1 LTSGKY
7 ISQSWAAMSPRK
19 ERIPMQAL
27 EFLRQMGKKGGRS
40 RAKVLSPTRRKEIS
54 SSGGAS
60 RWAGLSAE
68 QRKKLMDKVRAKR
81 TYHKKKP
88 K

>member
-1 LTSGKY
+1 
-7 ISQSWAAMSPRK
+7 MSPRK
-19 ERIPMQAL
+19 ERVPMQAL
-27 EFLRQMGKKGGRS
+27 QFLRKMGKKGGRN
-40 RAKVLSPTRRKEIS
+40 RAKTLSPTRRKEIS

-81 TYHKKKP
+81 TYHKRK
-88 K
+88 

>member
-1 LTSGKY
+1 
-7 ISQSWAAMSPRK
+7 
-19 ERIPMQAL
+19 MQAL
-27 EFLRQMGKKGGRS
+27 EFLRKMGKKGGRN
-40 RAKVLSPTRRKEIS
+40 RAKTLSPTRRKEIS

-81 TYHKKKP
+81 TYHKRK
-88 K
+88 